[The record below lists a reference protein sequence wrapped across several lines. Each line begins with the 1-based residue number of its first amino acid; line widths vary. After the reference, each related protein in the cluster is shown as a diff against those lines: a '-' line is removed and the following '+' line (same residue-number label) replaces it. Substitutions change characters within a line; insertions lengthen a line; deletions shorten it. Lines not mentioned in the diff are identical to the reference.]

1 MSEYRFLCPECG
13 HAFLEGTSFTHCPKC
28 QVPLLEAPHSQF
40 AEVGNLPN
48 HLDLDGLMREAM
60 AQQDQ
65 HEEIDSAVQRFVES
79 KYPDSQERLCQ
90 LIRLQLDTIQS
101 VHGITRQE
109 AAKQL
114 AESQSE
120 LVKGPEKRLEIRTV
134 ATKTKWLGFDGIPA
148 EQREQLK
155 AQIAKAIDDGNPNQ
169 KFEIVIPAA
178 RVKTSLSTILVALAI
193 LSLLAWR
200 VWTALR

>member
-28 QVPLLEAPHSQF
+28 QVPLLEAPHDQL
-40 AEVGNLPN
+40 AELGNLPD
-48 HLDLDGLMREAM
+48 HLDLDALMRGVL
-60 AQQDQ
+60 AQQGQD
-65 HEEIDSAVQRFVES
+65 EEIDSAVQRFLGLE
-79 KYPDSQERLCQ
+79 YPDSQKRLCQ
-90 LIRLQLDTIQS
+90 LLSLQLDTIQR

-134 ATKTKWLGFDGIPA
+134 ATKTNWLGFDNIPA
-148 EQREQLK
+148 EQREQLE
-155 AQIAKAIDDGNPNQ
+155 AQIAKAVAEGKTNQ
-169 KFEIVIPAA
+169 KIEIVIPAA
-178 RVKTSLSTILVALAI
+178 RIKTGLGTIVVALAI
-193 LSLLAWR
+193 LSLMAWR
-200 VWTALR
+200 IWTAMH